1 LCTSESLR
9 VGCFMSEQWKKWEGQ
24 PIESKFVLG
33 QCLASTEFNAV
44 FLTGLRDAPGQK
56 AVLKLV
62 AAGSSATEE
71 QLGLWKRAAHLTHPN
86 LLTIFDAG
94 RCRLEDLP
102 FIYVVMEY
110 AEENLGEIL
119 PQRAL
124 TADEVRDVLDP
135 ALDVLVYLH
144 GKGLVHGHLKP
155 SNILAT
161 HDRLKLSSDSLF
173 PIGDTRQL
181 LRGRDVYDA
190 PEMQSAP
197 VSVKEDVWSLGITLV
212 ESLTQHPPVFSSE
225 HSADPVVPR
234 ELPDLFLVIA
244 KHALRRDPNHR
255 WSVAEIAARL
265 NPASLAAAAGAV
277 SSAPIA
283 PVSPAAPISN
293 VSPLS
298 VPLASEP
305 AVPLAKMPAPAYV
318 ATPARR
324 MAPLAQRG
332 DLTLPNYLV
341 PVILGAVVFA
351 GLIFAIPRIFNF
363 RNQSASTS
371 ASVTS
376 EKPAEAK
383 PTEPADPQP
392 AAAPAAKAPEKGA
405 RGESSSKV
413 KHSEENTSPAPAPAV
428 LRADPAPAPRAKAA
442 GEVAGR
448 GEVLNEVLPK
458 PPQKALNTIHG
469 SFHVIVKVQVDA
481 AGNVINAGL
490 DSPGPSRY
498 FADQA
503 EKAAR
508 QWQFSGAEAGGHGIP
523 STWLIRF
530 DFTSGGIH
538 ATAQQSTP

>member
-1 LCTSESLR
+1 
-9 VGCFMSEQWKKWEGQ
+9 MSEQWKKWEGQ
-24 PIESKFVLG
+24 PIDGKFVLG

-44 FLTGLRDAPGQK
+44 FLTELPGTPGQK

-62 AAGSSATEE
+62 AAGSPAAED

-102 FIYVVMEY
+102 FIYAVMEF

-173 PIGDTRQL
+173 PIGDRRQL

-197 VSVKEDVWSLGITLV
+197 VSAKEDVWSLGITLV
-212 ESLTQHPPVFSSE
+212 EALTQHPPVFSSE

-255 WSVAEIAARL
+255 WSVAEVAARL
-265 NPASLAAAAGAV
+265 NPAPLAAAAAV
-277 SSAPIA
+277 ASSLPIA
-283 PVSPAAPISN
+283 APAPAESLPN
-293 VSPLS
+293 LAPLS
-298 VPLASEP
+298 VPLSNEP
-305 AVPLAKMPAPAYV
+305 AVPLAKMPSTAV
-318 ATPARR
+318 AETPARR
-324 MAPLAQRG
+324 MPPPAKRG
-332 DLTLPNYLV
+332 NLTLFNYLV
-341 PVILGAVVFA
+341 PVVLGAAVFA
-351 GLIFAIPRIFNF
+351 GLIFAIPKLFNF
-363 RNQSASTS
+363 RSQPSSAS
-371 ASVTS
+371 ASVSS
-376 EKPAEAK
+376 EPPAAAK
-383 PTEPADPQP
+383 PVEATNPQP
-392 AAAPAAKAPEKGA
+392 AVAPAANAPEKIA
-405 RGESSSKV
+405 A
-413 KHSEENTSPAPAPAV
+413 SEPPNKMKRPSEKSSPAPAPAV
-428 LRADPAPAPRAKAA
+428 LRTDPAPAPRAKAA
-442 GEVAGR
+442 SEAPGR
-448 GEVLNEVLPK
+448 GEVMNQVLPQ
-458 PPQKALNTIHG
+458 PPQKSLATIHG

-481 AGNVINAGL
+481 AGNVVSSSL

-498 FADQA
+498 FAGLA

-508 QWQFSGAEAGGHGIP
+508 QWQFSGAEADGHGIP
-523 STWLIRF
+523 SAWLIRF
-530 DFTSGGIH
+530 EFTSAGVH
-538 ATAQQSTP
+538 ATAQQSAP

>member
-1 LCTSESLR
+1 
-9 VGCFMSEQWKKWEGQ
+9 MSEQWKKWEGQ
-24 PIESKFVLG
+24 HVDGKFVLG

-44 FLTGLRDAPGQK
+44 FLTEFQGDPGQK

-62 AAGSSATEE
+62 AAGAPVAED

-102 FIYVVMEY
+102 FIYAVMEY

-173 PIGDTRQL
+173 PIGDRRQL

-197 VSVKEDVWSLGITLV
+197 VSAKEDVWSLGITLV
-212 ESLTQHPPVFSSE
+212 EALTQHPPAFSSE

-244 KHALRRDPNHR
+244 KHALRHDPSHR

-265 NPASLAAAAGAV
+265 NPAPLAAAAAV
-277 SSAPIA
+277 ASSLPVSAPA
-283 PVSPAAPISN
+283 PAESLPNLAPLN
-293 VSPLS
+293 VPLS
-298 VPLASEP
+298 SEP
-305 AVPLAKMPAPAYV
+305 AVPLAKMPATAY
-318 ATPARR
+318 AETPSRR
-324 MAPLAQRG
+324 MAPPAKRG

-341 PVILGAVVFA
+341 PVLLGAAVFA
-351 GLIFAIPRIFNF
+351 GLIFAIPKLFNF
-363 RNQSASTS
+363 RGQPSAAS
-371 ASVTS
+371 ASVNS
-376 EKPAEAK
+376 EPPAAAKSVEA
-383 PTEPADPQP
+383 ANSQP
-392 AAAPAAKAPEKGA
+392 AVAPAAKAHEKIA
-405 RGESSSKV
+405 AGEPPDKLNRPA
-413 KHSEENTSPAPAPAV
+413 ENFSPAPAPAV
-428 LRADPAPAPRAKAA
+428 LRTDPAPAPRTK
-442 GEVAGR
+442 VASDAPGR
-448 GEVLNEVLPK
+448 GEVLNEVLPQ
-458 PPQKALNTIHG
+458 PPRKSLATIHG
-469 SFHVIVKVQVDA
+469 TFHVIVKVQVDA
-481 AGNVINAGL
+481 AGNVISSNL

-498 FADQA
+498 FAGLA

-508 QWQFSGAEAGGHGIP
+508 QWQFSGAEASGHGIP
-523 STWLIRF
+523 SAWLIRF
-530 DFTSGGIH
+530 EFASAGVH
-538 ATAQQSTP
+538 ATAQQSAP